1 MAYGELDL
9 VDKLTE
15 FNLEVWTFNLLV
27 IVIEG

>member
-9 VDKLTE
+9 VDKPTV
-15 FNLEVWTFNLLV
+15 FNLEVWTFNLLF